1 MDQYDVA
8 ILVELQKDGRLS
20 NRELSERIGLS
31 PTPCWRRVRDLESD
45 GVIQRY
51 AALLDPVAIGI
62 QVTAL
67 ANVIL
72 EDHHP
77 DTVAEFDT
85 TIATIPEVLE
95 CHMLSGDYDY
105 ALKIKARTAGP
116 GAATPAAAAG
126 AASRPRPQPAA
137 ARPSARQSP
146 RPSPRAG
153 APERYRPRVVVLP
166 MDGLP
171 GDGSESLPRA
181 LVKALRAAD
190 YEVSPQIDQ
199 GDLLVL
205 GEVEILPTET
215 SWERI
220 SVTWWVVNAND
231 GRDLGQIDQA
241 NDLPPGALNKP
252 WGALADGIAQGAV
265 SGIVDLLERYSRS

>member
-8 ILVELQKDGRLS
+8 ILVELQRDGRLS

-105 ALKIKARTAGP
+105 ALKMLKEVP
-116 GAATPAAAAG
+116 YGAWRAYD
-126 AASRPRPQPAA
+126 PRDTM
-137 ARPSARQSP
+137 RFF
-146 RPSPRAG
+146 
-153 APERYRPRVVVLP
+153 
-166 MDGLP
+166 
-171 GDGSESLPRA
+171 
-181 LVKALRAAD
+181 ALRLHEAGI
-190 YEVSPQIDQ
+190 VGKTPSQIIESGVD
-199 GDLLVL
+199 
-205 GEVEILPTET
+205 
-215 SWERI
+215 
-220 SVTWWVVNAND
+220 
-231 GRDLGQIDQA
+231 
-241 NDLPPGALNKP
+241 
-252 WGALADGIAQGAV
+252 WGAFDALKRELKA
-265 SGIVDLLERYSRS
+265 